1 MNVHLGETFDKFVSD
16 LIATGLYQ
24 TQSEVVREGL
34 RLLKEKEELRQIRLK
49 ELRQEIQ
56 KGIDS
61 LERGEGTTY
70 SNAGELAEKIKR
82 QGRERLKN
90 SKEAQSAP

>member
-1 MNVHLGETFDKFVSD
+1 MNVSLTSELEEFVNQKVQSGMYFS
-16 LIATGLYQ
+16 A
-24 TQSEVVREGL
+24 SEVIREGL
-34 RLLKEKEELRQIRLK
+34 RLLKDQDALKEMRLK
-49 ELRQEIQ
+49 ELRKEIQ

-82 QGRERLKN
+82 QGRERLRN
-90 SKEAQSAP
+90 SKKAQGAP